1 MKVSEIMTTD
11 VVTIRGDATLSEAV
25 ALLADTGVSGLAVV
39 DHRNKL
45 IGVLSTTDVLNAEAE
60 ADDETARARVLEG
73 ALVSDLMTTPVLT
86 IGPDTDVRE
95 ASLQMEYGEVH
106 RLFVER
112 DGQLTGVVSH
122 ADIVRAHAGGRL

>member
-86 IGPDTDVRE
+86 TGPDTDVRE

-112 DGQLTGVVSH
+112 DGQLAGVVSH

>member
-1 MKVSEIMTTD
+1 MRVSEIMTTD

-25 ALLADTGVSGLAVV
+25 EMLADTGVSGLAVV
-39 DHRNKL
+39 DHHNKL
-45 IGVLSTTDVLNAEAE
+45 VGVLSTTDVLNAEAE
-60 ADDETARARVLEG
+60 AGDETARARILEG
-73 ALVSDLMTTPVLT
+73 TLVSDLMTTPVLT

-106 RLFVER
+106 RLFVEQ
-112 DGQLTGVVSH
+112 DGQLAGVVSH